1 MQVGE
6 GSHFERQR
14 LTALTLFF
22 LKNLVFASDL
32 RRCLRLLKPVCWNV
46 NDRQLNGKST
56 MVAHRALGGQEKVPR
71 KEQMSFL
78 LLPKHSSP
86 GVLQYLPVFAL
97 CLSWLVLVF
106 SCGQRQPHQKSPR
119 TQCCFRETDRHPCE
133 VLSVRAWAGGRGSQG
148 TALC

>member
-1 MQVGE
+1 MQVGG

-22 LKNLVFASDL
+22 RKNLVFASDL
-32 RRCLRLLKPVCWNV
+32 RSCLRILKPVCRNV

-78 LLPKHSSP
+78 LLPKHFP
-86 GVLQYLPVFAL
+86 GVLQYLSVFAL

-106 SCGQRQPHQKSPR
+106 GCGQRQPYRKSPKN
-119 TQCCFRETDRHPCE
+119 T
-133 VLSVRAWAGGRGSQG
+133 VLFQG
-148 TALC
+148 D